1 MEYIVY
7 TAGKWKIL
15 STMTAK
21 NRVIQQVS
29 GNKLLFGTKNCIVIV
44 TSPRNFSLSIYLSFG
59 NKGLWMSISFHGSI
73 YLFCL
78 KLTAP
83 LILCQK
89 LTFQVL
95 FILNIFRGPAS
106 AKMWR
111 ILRMSVVVE
120 IRMSKFLILKFII
133 YLIIIFMKLQCV
145 QLPQNGSFHH
155 DNLPHDLVVS

>member
-1 MEYIVY
+1 
-7 TAGKWKIL
+7 
-15 STMTAK
+15 MTAK
-21 NRVIQQVS
+21 NRVIKAVS
-29 GNKLLFGTKNCIVIV
+29 GNKLRFGTKNCIVIV
-44 TSPRNFSLSIYLSFG
+44 TSPRNFYLSIFLSFG

-83 LILCQK
+83 LIVCQK

-95 FILNIFRGPAS
+95 FIRGPAS

-145 QLPQNGSFHH
+145 QLPQNGSFFLSIWLWLFLK
-155 DNLPHDLVVS
+155 NLFWSRQSLW